1 MSTLYGPSS
10 IATPGSTGL
19 ILKVDASDSASYT
32 GSGTTFT
39 DLSGSGNNMTIAGTT
54 FTRAGGL
61 GYFTFAGSST
71 ADRIY
76 KTAFS
81 HPLTTASHEIWI
93 WPEAGYVNVATQ
105 YYISYEGTG
114 AGNSNNFLIG
124 VPLNTNF
131 LVTSTSGGFIGG
143 ALTLSAW
150 NHVVGTSNRTTGEN
164 KLYINGTCVNT
175 FTVNAG
181 TNFYSGGILMLGQ
194 EQDGDGGGTTTGLD
208 PLQSFKGRISA
219 YSVWNKVLTPKEV
232 TNLYLSNKSRFGL

>member
-1 MSTLYGPSS
+1 MSILYGPSS

-19 ILKVDASDSASYT
+19 ILKVDASDATSYT

-61 GYFTFAGSST
+61 GYFTFVGSST

-76 KTAFS
+76 RTAFS
-81 HPLTTASHEIWI
+81 HPTTAASHEIWI
-93 WPEAGYVNVATQ
+93 WPEAGYVNMAGQ
-105 YYISYEGTG
+105 YYVSYEVTG
-114 AGNSNNFLIG
+114 AGNNFLIG
-124 VPLNTNF
+124 TPLSTVV
-131 LVTSTSGGFIGG
+131 LVAGASSGSTGV

-150 NHVVGTSNRTTGEN
+150 NHLTVTSNRTTGEN
-164 KLYINGTCVNT
+164 KIYINGSCLRTYT
-175 FTVNAG
+175 TSAG
-181 TNFYSGGILMLGQ
+181 TNFTSGGILMLGQ

-208 PLQSFKGRISA
+208 PIQSFKGRISA

>member
-1 MSTLYGPSS
+1 MSTLYGPQS
-10 IATPGSTGL
+10 IANPGSTGL
-19 ILKVDASDSASYT
+19 ILKVDASSVTSYI

-81 HPLTTASHEIWI
+81 HPLTTASHEIWV
-93 WPEAGYVNVATQ
+93 WPEAGYANMAGQ
-105 YYISYEGTG
+105 YYISYEVST
-114 AGNSNNFLIG
+114 AGNSFTVGI
-124 VPLNTNF
+124 PLNT
-131 LVTSTSGGFIGG
+131 TAIITGATGGFVGG
-143 ALTLSAW
+143 ALTLSTW
-150 NHVVGTSNRTTGEN
+150 NHVVITSNRTTGEN
-164 KLYINGTCVNT
+164 KVYINGACVNT

-181 TNFYSGGILMLGQ
+181 TNFTSGGILMLGQ